1 MEQYL
6 AQPSYP
12 VNDFTIRPHIVY
24 AAYMR
29 RRIEVFPVTSG
40 LDALFEGR
48 PATLSVQD
56 VADIFNVSKPG
67 VYKWLKDGVIPGY
80 KLGVTWFI
88 LRDELKEQLQ
98 AGTNTRRTESGST
111 SVEVPIGPEDTSPT
125 DVQVSA
131 AENDQGDETA

>member
-1 MEQYL
+1 M
-6 AQPSYP
+6 
-12 VNDFTIRPHIVY
+12 
-24 AAYMR
+24 
-29 RRIEVFPVTSG
+29 TSG

-98 AGTNTRRTESGST
+98 AGTNTRRPESGST
-111 SVEVPIGPEDTSPT
+111 SVEVPIGSDDTST
-125 DVQVSA
+125 ADVQVSA
-131 AENDQGDETA
+131 PKSDREDGPG

>member
-1 MEQYL
+1 
-6 AQPSYP
+6 
-12 VNDFTIRPHIVY
+12 
-24 AAYMR
+24 MR
-29 RRIEVFPVTSG
+29 RRIEVLPVTSG

-88 LRDELKEQLQ
+88 LRDELKERLE
-98 AGTNTRRTESGST
+98 AGTNTRPSGSVVT
-111 SVEVPIGPEDTSPT
+111 SGELPIGSDDTPPA
-125 DVQVSA
+125 DAQVSA
-131 AENDQGDETA
+131 PENDEGDV